1 MIMENAVTD
10 IGNYS
15 ILKLLFSLTFVIGM
29 IFLTTYLYKRFSLN
43 KLGKLNTKG
52 QFLSVLT
59 TLPIGSKKYLSVIK
73 AGEKFL
79 LIGITENSINLISE
93 LNDVE
98 IVEEEKRNN
107 FMDILKKAKKGLDKK
122 DA

>member
-1 MIMENAVTD
+1 MMENAVTD

-15 ILKLLFSLTFVIGM
+15 ILKLFFSLTFVLGM
-29 IFLTTYLYKRFSLN
+29 IFLTTYLYKKFSLN
-43 KLGKLNTKG
+43 KLGKLNSNGK
-52 QFLSVLT
+52 FLSVMT

-98 IVEEEKRNN
+98 INEEEKRNN
-107 FMDILKKAKKGLDKK
+107 FMGILKRAKKGLDKK